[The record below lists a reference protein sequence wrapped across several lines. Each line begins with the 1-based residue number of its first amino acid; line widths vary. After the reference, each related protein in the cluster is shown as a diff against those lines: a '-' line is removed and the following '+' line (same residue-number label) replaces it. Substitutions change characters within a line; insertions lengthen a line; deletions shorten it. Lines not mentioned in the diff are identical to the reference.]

1 MVHPIIFFLS
11 ILDLFAK
18 TKVKFFAPQKEIMYM
33 YLYTRETKHVLLYQE
48 ELISISWRHI
58 FRQIQNKNHKL
69 HAEIRHWRDKHNP
82 PWNFEMR
89 RSPENIAEPL

>member
-1 MVHPIIFFLS
+1 MHTRNKTCTTLS
-11 ILDLFAK
+11 
-18 TKVKFFAPQKEIMYM
+18 V
-33 YLYTRETKHVLLYQE
+33 
-48 ELISISWRHI
+48 ELTFISWRHI